1 MPTLVFRNGPQAGLR
16 VEVGSELLLGRE
28 QAQLTL
34 DDPQVSRRH
43 AVVRPVAAGLEIEDL
58 GSLNGTRVNGDR
70 IHGAVRLAPG
80 DRVEIGETLFEV
92 ELEGAGSPPTVLS
105 PAAPAAAPA
114 AAPGPAAAPAPGP
127 AAAPAPGPAAAPAP
141 GPAAPP
147 RTLPPFGAL
156 APPVPGRAGRRVASR
171 RLTPTLLAFG
181 TVIVTAIA
189 LVAYFASR

>member
-127 AAAPAPGPAAAPAP
+127 AAAAAP